1 MGIAASLLKSV
12 RARPAANPAFFEVP
26 KSVMHT
32 FFLGSILRR
41 RPPWSSIVPSKN
53 VVTKA
58 SKAEGI
64 SERGLLA
71 IT

>member
-1 MGIAASLLKSV
+1 MGIAASLLKRV
-12 RARPAANPAFFEVP
+12 RARPAAKPAFFEVP
-26 KSVMHT
+26 RRVIQI
-32 FFLGSILRR
+32 FLLGSICRR

-58 SKAEGI
+58 SKEEGS
-64 SERGLLA
+64 SERGFFA